1 MLEAMSSEEST
12 YEEDGNGH
20 RKLTQYRVR
29 RLTWESRELKKIKKK
44 LDKVYSKRL
53 TKRAKDRVIKRVDA
67 TEPSDREA
75 PDDIPEWAL
84 N

>member
-44 LDKVYSKRL
+44 IRQSLFK
-53 TKRAKDRVIKRVDA
+53 
-67 TEPSDREA
+67 EA
-75 PDDIPEWAL
+75 HKEGQRSSY
-84 N
+84 